1 MRPSDPFEPPTGAP
15 ASSPNGPRRPL
26 GEPRPGGRPGTRT
39 TGEEDLLAA
48 WGEIRGDLTRI
59 ARETREIGALR
70 VERVKL
76 AASEGLHATLMGSF
90 AGVTAITVTVVA
102 TALLVAGLAGAIGAL
117 AGALWI
123 GMLAVGALAL
133 CTAAV
138 ALAVLRARMRTAFR
152 ERLER
157 KFGPVPSSAPP
168 AAPGAPS
175 QGSPS

>member
-1 MRPSDPFEPPTGAP
+1 MRPSDPLSPSGAP
-15 ASSPNGPRRPL
+15 ASSPNGPTRPV
-26 GEPRPGGRPGTRT
+26 GEPRQGG
-39 TGEEDLLAA
+39 EDDLLAA

-70 VERVKL
+70 VERAKL
-76 AASEGLHATLMGSF
+76 AAHEGVHAALMGSF

-133 CTAAV
+133 GTAVV
-138 ALAVLRARMRTAFR
+138 ALAVLRGRMRSAFR

-157 KFGPVPSSAPP
+157 KFGPVPK
-168 AAPGAPS
+168 GATGE
-175 QGSPS
+175 GSTS

>member
-1 MRPSDPFEPPTGAP
+1 VRPSDPFQSPTGAP
-15 ASSPNGPRRPL
+15 ASSPNGPTRPL
-26 GEPRPGGRPGTRT
+26 GEPRPGERAAGGD
-39 TGEEDLLAA
+39 DLLAA

-59 ARETREIGALR
+59 ARETREIGSLR
-70 VERVKL
+70 VERAKL
-76 AASEGLHATLMGSF
+76 AANEGLHVALMGSF

-138 ALAVLRARMRTAFR
+138 ALVVLRGRRRTAFR

-157 KFGPVPSSAPP
+157 KFGPVPGSA
-168 AAPGAPS
+168 
-175 QGSPS
+175 QGEGGTS